1 MTHLKNVFVKRD
13 FLTKPE
19 LHSLTKYVLDHE
31 PEFSPSTVIPH
42 EGPESSMDV
51 TYRRSLVLY
60 NLGEYTSMI
69 KDRLLTLLPDVLT
82 AFKHETFPVAHV
94 DIQLTAS
101 NDGDFFRMHQD
112 NSSAEINTREISFV
126 YYFHSEPKAFTGG
139 QLKLYNSRNGEV
151 EHSDEVTAQTITPR
165 QNTVVLFQSSYDH
178 EVLPVRCP
186 SRKFVNSRFTV
197 NGWIMR
203 PEKVV
208 PAKKAKQTPR
218 PQPEDMSWLVEA
230 ANALSDAYPG
240 PWPKLYLTLAEAS
253 EFSGLSREYLQKLIQ
268 QKKLTAIDD
277 GGVKVRRLDLE
288 RL

>member
-31 PEFSPSTVIPH
+31 PEFAPSTVIPH
-42 EGPESSMDV
+42 EGPESSTDL
-51 TYRRSLVLY
+51 TYRKSLVLY

-69 KDRLLTLLPDVLT
+69 HDRLLTLLPDVLA
-82 AFKHETFPVAHV
+82 AFKHESFPVAHV

-151 EHSDEVTAQTITPR
+151 DHSREVTAQTITPR

-203 PEKVV
+203 QEKAAAVKV
-208 PAKKAKQTPR
+208 A
-218 PQPEDMSWLVEA
+218 PQPQQEDMSWLVEA
-230 ANALSDAYPG
+230 ANALSVAYPG

-268 QKKLTAIDD
+268 QQKLKAVDD
-277 GGVKVRRLDLE
+277 GGLKVRRLDLE